1 MQEVTVSTPKGQ
13 GERVAKLALAQ
24 GIGEAAV
31 IPTRVFRDRGM
42 EEGEEVRV
50 QVSAPESTQFIEA
63 VMAADFFDPREYAI
77 VSDEVVAV
85 VSEERPERGTRPFK
99 LSAVTILQELWLQ
112 NHVTAA
118 YIARAA
124 VSTILVAYGLLS
136 GDLTVY
142 IVALLFTP
150 FMSQVMAVGFG
161 GWMGDWRLARQGLMV
176 MTLSTVIAIL
186 AGVLVAAVMGGPLS
200 YDEFGTLQSNFAI
213 SFIVGI
219 VAGLDTAD
227 EAGRRELVAVAG
239 AAQFSSFPVW
249 LGIALVLGFP
259 DAQTTLWR
267 IVTFFVNILTIL
279 VVTLAVYIA
288 LSYRRE
294 TVRQYAAAT
303 RGQA

>member
-13 GERVAKLALAQ
+13 GERVAKLALGQ

-50 QVSAPESTQFIEA
+50 QESAPESTQFIEA
-63 VMAADFFDPREYAI
+63 VMAADFFDPREYAV

>member
-85 VSEERPERGTRPFK
+85 VSQERPERVTRPFK

>member
-13 GERVAKLALAQ
+13 GERVAKLALGQ

-31 IPTRVFRDRGM
+31 IPTRVFRDHGM

-85 VSEERPERGTRPFK
+85 VSMERPERVTRPFK
-99 LSAVTILQELWLQ
+99 LSAVTILQDLWLQ

-118 YIARAA
+118 YVARAA

-136 GDLTVY
+136 GDMTVY

-161 GWMGDWRLARQGLMV
+161 SWMGDWRLARQGLMV
-176 MTLSTVIAIL
+176 ITLSTVIAIL
-186 AGVLVAAVMGGPLS
+186 AGALVAAVMGGPLS
-200 YDEFGTLQSNFAI
+200 YDEFETLQSNFAI
-213 SFIVGI
+213 SFVIGI

-267 IVTFFVNILTIL
+267 ILTFFVNIITIL

-288 LSYRRE
+288 LRYRRE
-294 TVRQYAAAT
+294 TVRRYAAAT